1 MAYKN
6 KPNDLGAFGKIH
18 KNIAKGLKY
27 LEPQCASKRFY
38 VGIPKTIE
46 KAFNEMSIT
55 KERFNAE
62 REKLRLGLNTMIKY
76 PQEVYLLNNRRY
88 EHRNDIRYETTPE
101 IILKSSKLKG
111 RSFTPIK
118 RDNSKSPCNRLV
130 EIENVI
136 EYCNTMKEEN
146 KEMMRNI
153 PSVEKTFE
161 RSFKIMGKIL
171 DRTQKDESDRSLTS
185 RSGKRLRKTIMK
197 IVNS

>member
-6 KPNDLGAFGKIH
+6 KPNDLGSFGKIH
-18 KNIAKGLKY
+18 TSIAKGLKY

-38 VGIPKTIE
+38 IGIPKTIE

-76 PQEVYLLNNRRY
+76 PQDVHIVNNRRY

-118 RDNSKSPCNRLV
+118 KDNSKSPCSRLV

-136 EYCNTMKEEN
+136 EYCNTIKEEN
-146 KEMMRNI
+146 MKMIKDI
-153 PSVEKTFE
+153 PSAEKSFE
-161 RSFKIMGKIL
+161 KSFRMMGKIL
-171 DRTQKDESDRSLTS
+171 DMTRKDESERSLTS
-185 RSGKRLRKTIMK
+185 RSGKRLRKVIMRL
-197 IVNS
+197 VDS